1 MTGREE
7 ACHPVMLLYG
17 ILSLQSL
24 LSLLSPP
31 LSLPKDGSFQM
42 DLLVLN
48 VMRFL
53 YHRFSFAVKV
63 S

>member
-17 ILSLQSL
+17 ILSL
-24 LSLLSPP
+24 LSPP
-31 LSLPKDGSFQM
+31 LALPKDGSFQM